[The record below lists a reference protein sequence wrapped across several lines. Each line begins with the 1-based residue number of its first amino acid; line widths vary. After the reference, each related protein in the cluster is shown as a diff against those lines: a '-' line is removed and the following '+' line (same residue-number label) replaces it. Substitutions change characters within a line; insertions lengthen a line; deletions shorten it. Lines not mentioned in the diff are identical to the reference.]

1 MKRSV
6 RLLYQSLRSQIVRS
20 ISPPN
25 CYPVEFTVMQPTRES
40 APSPPSPQTDDELV
54 LREFVIGLW
63 HNRWPVVALTAICAV
78 AAGAASYLS
87 PKKYEATL
95 LLSPVTS
102 QTNASGLG
110 GLSSAISQLGGIAS
124 LGLPISGGGAKAESL
139 ATLES
144 ATLTEQYIQE
154 NNLLPVL
161 FHNSWDAQHGKWKDA
176 SLGKVP
182 TLWKGNLFFGKAVRT
197 VKEAPRTGLVTLTVT
212 WTDPNAA
219 AQWANGLVKMTNDYL
234 REKAIRESDR
244 NIAYLEGQLAKTS
257 VMEIRNSIYSLM
269 ESEIKKQMLARGS
282 DEYALKVIDP
292 AQAPEKA
299 ASPQRLLWVL
309 AGFCVGLL
317 LSSIYIFV
325 RVLAKSE
332 LKSPKA
338 HAEL

>member
-6 RLLYQSLRSQIVRS
+6 RLPYQSLRSQVVQS

-54 LREFVIGLW
+54 LRELVIGLW
-63 HNRWPVVALTAICAV
+63 HSRWLVVVVTAICTI

-95 LLSPVTS
+95 LLSPVIN

-110 GLSSAISQLGGIAS
+110 ALTSAVSQLGGIAS
-124 LGLPISGGGAKAESL
+124 LGLPIGGASGAKAESL

-144 ATLTEQYIQE
+144 ATLTERYIQE

-161 FHNSWDAQHGKWKDA
+161 FHDSWDAQHGKWKVADP
-176 SLGKVP
+176 GKVP
-182 TLWKGNLFFGKAVRT
+182 TLWKGNQFFGKAVRT
-197 VKEAPRTGLVTLTVT
+197 VKEAPRTGLVTLTVA
-212 WTDPNAA
+212 WTDPNLA

-244 NIAYLEGQLAKTS
+244 NIAYLDGQLANIS
-257 VMEIRNSIYSLM
+257 VMEIRNSIYALM

-292 AQAPEKA
+292 AQPPEKA
-299 ASPQRLLWVL
+299 ASPQRILWAL
-309 AGFCVGLL
+309 FGLCLGLL
-317 LSSIYIFV
+317 LSLSYAFVKVISIDGPADP
-325 RVLAKSE
+325 LPNS
-332 LKSPKA
+332 
-338 HAEL
+338 